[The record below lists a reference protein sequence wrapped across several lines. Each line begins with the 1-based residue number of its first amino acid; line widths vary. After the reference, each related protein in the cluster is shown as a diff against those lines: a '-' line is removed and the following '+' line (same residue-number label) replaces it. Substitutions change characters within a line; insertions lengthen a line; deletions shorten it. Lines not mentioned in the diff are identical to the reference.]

1 MLSASL
7 ESLRK
12 PATLFGVTLTFGFC
26 FIGCLFGVS
35 VSANAQDQYET
46 IDFES
51 QIAPL
56 LIKRCV
62 ECHQGENPS
71 GGLMLTHRKGFVI
84 GGDSGVAVDF
94 QHPAASHLLERIT
107 SGEMPPEKQGRSQKL
122 TDSEI
127 ELFRRWFDEGA
138 SWPNRRVLD
147 YFERTNDV
155 RAGRDWWSLQPVVRP
170 FVPALMGASQPNNPI
185 DAFIGAALAEH
196 DVKPAPR
203 ADRRT
208 LIRRLYYDVIGLP
221 PSESAITVFE
231 NDQAPDAWAKL
242 VDRVLEMPQ
251 YGERW
256 ARYWLDLARY
266 ADTSGYERD
275 QEKPFAWKYRDWVV
289 QAFNSDM
296 PYDQFIIEQ
305 IAGDEIANR
314 TEQSVIATGFLR
326 LGTWNDEPNDRLD
339 YQYERLED
347 LVHTTSSAFFGLT
360 VKCARCHSHKF
371 DPITQTDYYR
381 MASAF
386 WAGPLLTGG
395 KQLGGP
401 TAEQIGFDDVL
412 AWTDTSPN
420 PKPLHRLKNGE
431 RDQPLEEVI
440 PGSLSFIPSMEHS
453 FDAPPVDATTSHR
466 RRQLAKWIASPEHPL
481 TSRVLVNRMWQ
492 HHFGQAIVRTP
503 NNFGFLADP
512 PTHPKLLDWL
522 ASEFDAGGRRMKSIH
537 RLILNS
543 QTWQQG
549 VFHPR
554 SSELEKLDS
563 TNRLWWHAERQ
574 RLDAEALRDSLLAVS
589 GELDLKQGG
598 VGFKATVS
606 PDALEGLSRKSTA
619 WQAAP
624 SELQNRRSL
633 YMYLKRGLLPPMMTT
648 FDLSEPTLSCGQRN
662 VTIVPTQ
669 ALALL
674 NNRFVHDRSEQ
685 LATVIRKSTAGIR
698 EQVKMAWRSV
708 LKRQPTEL
716 ELQRSIEHVATQDRI
731 FSEPNHD
738 GVLQEDL
745 EDILSRTAD
754 SLVLNLNAENAVTAN
769 GKQFVVE
776 SVSDLSGQGH
786 HATQSQPDAQ
796 PTLVADG
803 IGGKPALQFDGG
815 GQFMNLAE
823 PILAEPLCTIV
834 CVVRDDHGSGHRTLF
849 SNWSGRD
856 GNSTSSL
863 FLGLT
868 AENTVRFSDA
878 FGAAGE
884 VSDRTKPF
892 ILSAVNGQNS
902 ASVFQN
908 GQLLKSAN
916 QLSSRRLDTPWVIG
930 QQGNIDGEFWKGSV
944 AEIRVYERA
953 LTDRERRSVETQL
966 AEHYSI
972 LMNSEKPAPQMDRQ
986 TLALASLCHVLM
998 NSNEFLFID

>member
-35 VSANAQDQYET
+35 VSANAQDQYEA

-371 DPITQTDYYR
+371 DAITQTDYYR

-563 TNRLWWHAERQ
+563 TNRLWWHAEHQ

-624 SELQNRRSL
+624 S
-633 YMYLKRGLLPPMMTT
+633 
-648 FDLSEPTLSCGQRN
+648 
-662 VTIVPTQ
+662 
-669 ALALL
+669 
-674 NNRFVHDRSEQ
+674 
-685 LATVIRKSTAGIR
+685 
-698 EQVKMAWRSV
+698 
-708 LKRQPTEL
+708 
-716 ELQRSIEHVATQDRI
+716 
-731 FSEPNHD
+731 
-738 GVLQEDL
+738 
-745 EDILSRTAD
+745 
-754 SLVLNLNAENAVTAN
+754 
-769 GKQFVVE
+769 
-776 SVSDLSGQGH
+776 
-786 HATQSQPDAQ
+786 
-796 PTLVADG
+796 
-803 IGGKPALQFDGG
+803 
-815 GQFMNLAE
+815 
-823 PILAEPLCTIV
+823 
-834 CVVRDDHGSGHRTLF
+834 
-849 SNWSGRD
+849 
-856 GNSTSSL
+856 
-863 FLGLT
+863 
-868 AENTVRFSDA
+868 
-878 FGAAGE
+878 
-884 VSDRTKPF
+884 
-892 ILSAVNGQNS
+892 
-902 ASVFQN
+902 
-908 GQLLKSAN
+908 
-916 QLSSRRLDTPWVIG
+916 
-930 QQGNIDGEFWKGSV
+930 
-944 AEIRVYERA
+944 
-953 LTDRERRSVETQL
+953 
-966 AEHYSI
+966 
-972 LMNSEKPAPQMDRQ
+972 
-986 TLALASLCHVLM
+986 
-998 NSNEFLFID
+998 